1 MQPLFELINQG
12 CNMKDG
18 IYKVT
23 FDSNVNRNGRCDGI
37 ITIMN
42 GKVSGGDYVCFYR
55 GKLAEGKIEL
65 QVVRHN
71 PNDTTVFNG
80 VDDVTLLLAVKETHG
95 GAIFDGTVKGQP
107 SFTISGG
114 MHFLSDLA

>member
-1 MQPLFELINQG
+1 
-12 CNMKDG
+12 MKDG

-37 ITIMN
+37 ITIMD

-55 GKLAEGKIEL
+55 GTLTEDKIEL

-80 VDDVTLLLAVKETHG
+80 VDDVTLQLAIKEMHG
-95 GAIFDGTVKGQP
+95 GAVFNGAVKGQ
-107 SFTISGG
+107 SSLTISGG
-114 MHFLSDLA
+114 MHFLSDLV